1 MTTQEKRPLVFL
13 SIDIVTFSMY
23 YLLIQNF
30 YKSYSSTMGELPFW
44 GTSIL
49 ILIPLMIFSRIIFY
63 MLYSIFNTLI
73 TKEQEDKFLIDELI
87 AIIKL
92 KASRNFNTTFMLGFV
107 FTMILLTAGLS
118 TTTMFKM
125 FFFSIFSA
133 FIVQNISTYYYFKKG
148 M

>member
-13 SIDIVTFSMY
+13 SIDVVTFSMY
-23 YLLIQNF
+23 FLLIQSF
-30 YKSYSSTMGELPFW
+30 YKGYSSTMGELPFW

-49 ILIPLMIFSRIIFY
+49 ILIPLMISTRIVFY
-63 MLYSIFNTLI
+63 MLYSIFNTII
-73 TKEQEDKFLIDELI
+73 TKEQEEKFLMDELVT
-87 AIIKL
+87 IIKL

-107 FTMILLTAGLS
+107 ITMILLTVGLS